1 MRRQL
6 LVNGALLALA
16 LGTLGVVWATRETA
30 TTAELES
37 RKNKLLPS
45 FRKDAVTRLV
55 LSQDG
60 KELQLDADQ
69 AGEFRIVKPWPERA
83 DIATVN
89 QLLGSLDLAS
99 TLRAADGLSAEQAG
113 LTGHALGISLEMG
126 GKTQL
131 LKLGGPAP
139 SPAGARYAEVTSDGV
154 TRRYVVSQ
162 GVSSE
167 LSIAFDKFREPRLL
181 DYGRS
186 ELATL
191 ELTQGGQKLRLAQAE
206 HGAFFV
212 ELANGRELASR
223 EVTERVFNAL
233 ARLSTEH
240 FIEAG
245 VARQALG
252 ASALRVTLTL
262 TDKSLAPIHLAFGAC
277 PGSPDEALVLKEQAG
292 KAERAGCIPSELVS
306 ALGVTAEDARLPGPF
321 AARQDE
327 VEELRIARGNQ
338 KLELA
343 RKDKAF
349 LLRAPKSSEVPLDA
363 GNARISALVEAKGE
377 RPSSTDLGQLGL
389 APAAG
394 EVSIQITGANEASHR
409 TETALVGKPRSDGSV
424 CVKRNAD
431 GVILC
436 FGAEA
441 ARAFEPDASLLKG
454 LTLFRFAPSDLAS
467 FSIETSSLREAVRRD
482 PEGSYQLEEPQGFK
496 HDGAL
501 VADVVQTL
509 GTLQAVRWVSLS
521 DEASLGFKPPRL
533 HARFTLAAGV
543 GERELEVGAAT
554 SGGFFARVGGEP
566 GVFVLPRS
574 VVDTLSTPLLDR
586 ALVPVPEAELLGIQL
601 ESGARSL
608 SASRAPGPGGER
620 WTGTIPS
627 ETVEAILALKAEQA
641 LHVGPANPLEGFA
654 KPALIV
660 RFSTKSGKSP
670 RLLLGAKGTLDDAPI
685 AYARLDGV
693 DATFALSGRVAAML
707 RDSLDSNPRQ

>member
-1 MRRQL
+1 MRGQL
-6 LVNGALLALA
+6 YVNGALLALA
-16 LGTLGVVWATRETA
+16 LGTLGVVWVTRETA

-60 KELQLDADQ
+60 KELELDADQ
-69 AGEFRIVKPWPERA
+69 GGEFRIVKPWPERA

-99 TLRAADGLSAEQAG
+99 ALRPADGLSAEQAG
-113 LTGHALGISLEMG
+113 LTGHALGILVEMG
-126 GKTQL
+126 GKSQRLT
-131 LKLGGPAP
+131 LGGPAP
-139 SPAGARYAEVTSDGV
+139 APAGARYAEVTRDGA

-181 DYGRS
+181 DHGRS
-186 ELATL
+186 ELARL
-191 ELTQGGQKLRLAQAE
+191 ELTRGGQQLTLTQAE

-212 ELANGRELASR
+212 ELAAGRELASR

-240 FIEAG
+240 FVEAG

-252 ASALRVTLTL
+252 DAALRVTLTL
-262 TDKSLAPIHLAFGAC
+262 TDKSVAPIRLAFGAC

-292 KAERAGCIPSELVS
+292 KAERAGCIPSELER
-306 ALGVTAEDARLPGPF
+306 ALQVTAEDARLPGPF

-327 VEELRIARGNQ
+327 VEELRITRGNE

-349 LLRAPKSSEVPLDA
+349 VLRAPKSSEVPLDA

-377 RPSSTDLGQLGL
+377 RPSTTELAQLGL

-394 EVSIQITGANEASHR
+394 ELSIQIAGADEASHR
-409 TETALVGKPRSDGSV
+409 TETALVGKPRPDGSV

-431 GVILC
+431 AVILC
-436 FGAEA
+436 FGAET

-454 LTLFRFAPSDLAS
+454 LTLFRFAPSDLTS
-467 FSIETSSLREAVRRD
+467 FSIETSSLRETVRRD
-482 PEGSYQLEEPQGFK
+482 PEGGYQLEEPQGFK
-496 HDGAL
+496 HDGSL

-509 GTLQAVRWVSLS
+509 GTLQAARWVSVS
-521 DEASLGFKPPRL
+521 NEASLGLKPPRL
-533 HARFTLAAGV
+533 HVRLTLAAGV
-543 GERELEVGAAT
+543 GERELDVGAAT
-554 SGGFFARVGGEP
+554 SGGFFARIGGEP
-566 GVFVLPRS
+566 GVFVLSRS
-574 VVDTLSTPLLDR
+574 VVDTLSTPLVER
-586 ALVPVPEAELLGIQL
+586 ALVPVPEAEVAEIQL
-601 ESGARSL
+601 ESGERSR
-608 SASRAPGPGGER
+608 SASRAPNGEG
-620 WTGTIPS
+620 WLGTIPS

-654 KPALIV
+654 KPTLVV
-660 RFSTKSGKSP
+660 RFSAKNGKSF
-670 RLLLGAKGTLDDAPI
+670 RLLVGVKGTLDDAPI

-693 DATFALSGRVAAML
+693 NATFALSGRVAAML
-707 RDSLDSNPRQ
+707 RDSLDSNPPE